1 MKGLR
6 KVRDRFRR
14 SIQLR
19 LTIYFICILLPLIC
33 FSLYANARSQRIL
46 EQELG
51 DRTLS
56 AMQST
61 LEYVDITLA
70 SLKNLSTL
78 ISTDANLT
86 SRLRYGDAALSPD
99 TILDFTHVLSQLTNI
114 RAVHPILSE
123 VTVFH
128 GSSGTLLSSN
138 VGALHRERADAEPW
152 YREVMQAG
160 GASVLYLPERHE
172 ESISGWA
179 DPVYNRNHILLM
191 RLMDLY
197 SRDRGNNVLMLAIP
211 KRNLLGYM
219 TGLVPSDR
227 SQVYLYDDAGRLLV
241 TNAPEDR
248 RLDAAAIPERQVT
261 VGTVPGAS
269 DKQLMLRIVSPESGW
284 SLVLVQPEREIYK
297 KSRPLHIFSY
307 WIMAISCLLAVWI
320 SWMVYSGIA
329 APISSLVSG
338 MRQLRMGNLNIRLEN
353 KRQDEL
359 GYLTEAFNQTVEQQR
374 HLIRDTYEQQLR
386 LAKTELKLLQ
396 SQINPHFLY
405 NTLDSIYWTAR
416 NYDADEISEMV
427 LNLSQFFRLSL
438 SKGRDMFTVEETF
451 AHLQY
456 YIRVQQLRFAG
467 QFTVEFRATE
477 ETRGLYVLKLLLQ
490 PLVENAILHGLEKK
504 KNGGKLTVEAE
515 VRGDRL
521 LLRVSDNGIGIG
533 ADEMERIRRA
543 LSTADRHD
551 SRAADEWNGE
561 YFGLRNVKARIKIFY
576 GETADFTLESAEGQ
590 GTVATVDLPV
600 ELCRHAREGE
610 AL

>member
-1 MKGLR
+1 MKWL
-6 KVRDRFRR
+6 KAVRDRFRR

-19 LTIYFICILLPLIC
+19 LTCYFICILLPLIC

-86 SRLRYGDAALSPD
+86 SRLRHNETTLTPDA
-99 TILDFTHVLSQLTNI
+99 ILDFTHVLAQLTNI

-128 GSSGTLLSSN
+128 GSSGTLLSSSM
-138 VGALHRERADAEPW
+138 GALHRERPESEPW
-152 YREVMQAG
+152 YQEVVQAE

-172 ESISGWA
+172 EMISGRA
-179 DPVYNRNHILLM
+179 DPVYNLDNILLM

-211 KRNLLGYM
+211 KRNLLGYL
-219 TGLVPSDR
+219 TGLVPSGR
-227 SQVYLYDDAGRLLV
+227 SQVYLYDAAGRLLV
-241 TNAPEDR
+241 TNAPEDL
-248 RLDAAAIPERQVT
+248 RLDASAIPEGQVA
-261 VGTVPGAS
+261 VGTVPGAA
-269 DKQLMLRIVSPESGW
+269 DKQLMLRIVSPDSGW
-284 SLVLVQPEREIYK
+284 SLALVQPESEIYK

-307 WIMAISCLLAVWI
+307 WIIIISCLLAFWI
-320 SWMVYSGIA
+320 SWMVYSSIA

-338 MRQLRMGNLNIRLEN
+338 MRQLRLGNLNARLAN
-353 KRQDEL
+353 NRQDEL

-405 NTLDSIYWTAR
+405 NTLDTIYWTAR
-416 NYDADEISEMV
+416 NYDAEEISEMV

-467 QFTVEFRATE
+467 QFDVEFRAAE

-504 KNGGKLTVEAE
+504 KRGGKLIVAAE
-515 VRGDRL
+515 VREGRL
-521 LLRVSDNGIGIG
+521 LLSVSDNGNGIG
-533 ADEMERIRRA
+533 AEEMERIRRA
-543 LSTADRHD
+543 LSAASHHD
-551 SRAADEWNGE
+551 SRGAAEWNGE

-576 GETADFTLESAEGQ
+576 GETAEFTLESEEGR
-590 GTVATVDLPV
+590 GTVAVIDLPV

-610 AL
+610 S